1 MLPYILQGLSYGFTA
16 AASPGPMQAFLL
28 SQSLKNGWIKTLP
41 AALAPLISDGPIIV
55 LVLFILAQ
63 VPDSGLRFIRI
74 AGGLF
79 LLYLAWG
86 AYKSYRQA
94 GSTALEIRPDS
105 SAQSLFKAAL
115 TNFLSPV
122 PYIFWS
128 TALGPILLEGWQE
141 SPTFGLAFL
150 LSFYGMLVGGFAL
163 TILFFDLLGRFP
175 PKITRSLS
183 LISAVLLL
191 YLGLSQLWQGLVM
204 G

>member
-28 SQSLKNGWIKTLP
+28 SQSLKNGWLRTLP

-63 VPDSGLRFIRI
+63 VPETGLRLIRI

-79 LLYLAWG
+79 LIYLAWG
-86 AYKSYRQA
+86 AYKNYRQV
-94 GSTALEIRPDS
+94 SSDKVEIKLDS
-105 SAQSLFKAAL
+105 SAQSLLKAAL

-128 TALGPILLEGWQE
+128 TALGPILLQGWQE

-150 LSFYGMLVGGFAL
+150 LSFYGMLIGGFAL
-163 TILFFDLLGRFP
+163 TILLFDLLGRFP
-175 PKITRSLS
+175 PVVTKTLS
-183 LISAVLLL
+183 LISAFLLL
-191 YLGLSQLWQGLVM
+191 ILGLNQLWQGIQ
-204 G
+204 

>member
-16 AASPGPMQAFLL
+16 AGSPGPMQAFLL
-28 SQSLKNGWIKTLP
+28 SQTLKNGWLKTLP

-63 VPDSGLRFIRI
+63 VPEAGLRLIRI

-86 AYKSYRQA
+86 AYKNFRQA
-94 GSTALEIRPDS
+94 ATDRAEIEPDS
-105 SAQSLFKAAL
+105 STQSLLKAAL

-141 SPTFGLAFL
+141 SPSFGLAFL
-150 LSFYGMLVGGFAL
+150 LSFYGMLIGGFAL
-163 TILFFDLLGRFP
+163 TILLFDLLGRFP
-175 PKITRSLS
+175 PIIPKSLS
-183 LISAVLLL
+183 LISAVILL
-191 YLGLSQLWQGLVM
+191 YLGLAQLWQGVQ
-204 G
+204 